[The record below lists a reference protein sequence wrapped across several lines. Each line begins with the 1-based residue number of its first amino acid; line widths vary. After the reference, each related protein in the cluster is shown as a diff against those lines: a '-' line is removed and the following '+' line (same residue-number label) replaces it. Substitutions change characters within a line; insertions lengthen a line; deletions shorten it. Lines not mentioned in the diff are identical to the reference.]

1 MHVDINLFPVSLFF
15 FFVFSQKKEMVDY
28 GPSAGGAAPCRMAI
42 RPIARIHLVVMAF
55 ILRVQHPNLQTAM
68 FTMKGHAGGHFK
80 DVMSCHHFKD
90 GRSEVKHTK

>member
-1 MHVDINLFPVSLFF
+1 MHVDINLFPVSLSLSLFFF
-15 FFVFSQKKEMVDY
+15 FFVFSQKKELVDY

-68 FTMKGHAGGHFK
+68 FTMKGHAGGHACVSPF
-80 DVMSCHHFKD
+80 
-90 GRSEVKHTK
+90 